1 MEAKWPSLVSYGMS
15 LEALTDFLPLEVTL
29 DVKTVRYDTLKV
41 AKRIE
46 AELGNERQYFIAGSP
61 SEWDLLPRPEGA
73 FKVGIDGGYVR
84 NWFAKKHNFE
94 VIVGKRTRA
103 FGENEADKT
112 SSSKRFG
119 FVQTLDTKPK
129 RRLYEVLHAQGLQM
143 NQEITFL
150 ADGNDTL
157 RALQLEMSPQATHIL
172 DWFHVTMRL
181 TVLDQ
186 YGKGLVHC
194 DAVLGKE
201 IQEKIE
207 RLKWSLWHEQVDKA
221 LGKIDDLAL
230 SIAPFNETYARF
242 NSLVKALSALRTY
255 IGNNRHLIP
264 NYGQRYHDGEAIAT
278 GFVESTVN
286 EVVSKRFC
294 KKQQMQWS
302 KSGAHLLLQTRV
314 KTLDGELG
322 AIFKR
327 WYPDMDI
334 EVEEMP
340 AAA

>member
-1 MEAKWPSLVSYGMS
+1 
-15 LEALTDFLPLEVTL
+15 LPLP
-29 DVKTVRYDTLKV
+29 D
-41 AKRIE
+41 
-46 AELGNERQYFIAGSP
+46 
-61 SEWDLLPRPEGA
+61 GA
-73 FKVGIDGGYVR
+73 FKVGINGGYVR
-84 NWFAKKHNFE
+84 NWFAKQHNFE
-94 VIVGKRTRA
+94 VIVGKSTHT
-103 FGENEADKT
+103 FGEDEAAKT
-112 SSSKRFG
+112 PSSKRFG
-119 FVQTLDTKPK
+119 FVQTLETKPK
-129 RRLYEVLHAQGLQM
+129 RRLYEVLHSQGLQM

-157 RALQLEMSPQATHIL
+157 RVLQLEMSPQATHIL

-181 TVLDQ
+181 TVLEQ

-201 IQEKIE
+201 IREKIE
-207 RLKWSLWHEQVDKA
+207 RLKWSLWHGQVDKA
-221 LGKIDDLAL
+221 LGKIDDLAS
-230 SIAPFNETYARF
+230 SITLFQETYARF
-242 NSLVKALSALRTY
+242 AQLVKALSELRTY

-264 NYGQRYHDGEAIAT
+264 NYGHRYHQGEAIAT

-286 EVVSKRFC
+286 QVVSKRFC

-302 KSGAHLLLQTRV
+302 KQGAHLLLQTRV

-322 AIFKR
+322 AVFKR
-327 WYPDMDI
+327 WYPDMDL